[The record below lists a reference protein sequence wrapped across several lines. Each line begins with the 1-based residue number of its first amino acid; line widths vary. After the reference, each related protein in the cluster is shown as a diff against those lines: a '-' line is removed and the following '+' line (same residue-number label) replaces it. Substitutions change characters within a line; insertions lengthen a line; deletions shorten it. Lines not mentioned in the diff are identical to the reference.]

1 MPTNTPRIDLD
12 HNATTRLDPRV
23 AAAMRAALDDAP
35 GNPSSVHADGR
46 QARDLVERARAE
58 VARLV
63 GGARSGIVLTSGGTE
78 ADVLGVVGGARAARA
93 AGRPARVVSSPLEHP
108 AVAGALAALA
118 REGFEV

>member
-1 MPTNTPRIDLD
+1 MKTDGLRIGFD

-23 AAAMRAALDDAP
+23 GAAMRVALDEAH

-46 QARDLVERARAE
+46 RARDLIERARAQ
-58 VARLV
+58 VGRLLN
-63 GGARSGIVLTSGGTE
+63 GAASGVVFTSGGTE
-78 ADVLGVVGGARAARA
+78 ADLLGVVGGARAARA

-118 REGFEV
+118 